1 MKERKIQKQPKLV
14 EKNYVLT
21 EMIETV
27 RRYFGSGLGS
37 RRPRMVFPGY
47 ALKFLQLKWEEAV
60 NMWQGKQELKME
72 P

>member
-1 MKERKIQKQPKLV
+1 
-14 EKNYVLT
+14 
-21 EMIETV
+21 MIETV

-72 P
+72 PWNPNKPLWHICELEHQADN